1 MSQHLHPISP
11 TARRNARSVV
21 GVRVGSYRPPF
32 DLLNRK
38 T

>member
-1 MSQHLHPISP
+1 MSR
-11 TARRNARSVV
+11 TARGNAHSSLV

-32 DLLNRK
+32 DLLKNRK

>member
-1 MSQHLHPISP
+1 MNRHLHPISP
-11 TARRNARSVV
+11 TAACGAG
-21 GVRVGSYRPPF
+21 GVRVGVYRPPF

>member
-1 MSQHLHPISP
+1 MSHHLHPISP
-11 TARRNARSVV
+11 AARYNARSVV
-21 GVRVGSYRPPF
+21 GVRVGSFRPPF